1 MSPTPTKPAAPRA
14 AGAARTAAPR
24 TAPRTPARSS
34 APRAPRSPQA
44 RQPRPPRQGP
54 PRAPARRPAGGA
66 RPGRPDRRSA
76 VVLAVL
82 LVVTLVFA
90 GRLVQL
96 QAVDSAPL
104 AAAALGTRL
113 RTDTIAA
120 ERGSITDRTGEVLA
134 ESVERRDIT
143 ADPSLFTG
151 PTKERPK
158 ALTPEQ
164 GAAEL
169 APVLGMSE
177 AELVPLLTP
186 KTTASGNPSMYVML
200 AKGFTPAQW
209 RDVIA
214 VGVPGVRGVKT
225 ELRTYPAGITAG
237 NLVGYVGADGTPLA
251 GLELAEDSVLTG
263 TDGEE
268 SYERGRNGERIPLGD
283 SSTTP
288 PVDGEDVRL
297 TLDADL
303 QYYAQSAAKAQAEKT
318 QAAWVAVTVMTKTG
332 EVLAMAESGSIDP
345 ADPGATPEA
354 ERHNRSLE
362 DVFEPGSTGKVI
374 TAAAAIEQGLA
385 TPDMQLTVPDS
396 IRLPGR
402 AGTIHDSHSHAPEKL
417 TLAGVLA
424 ESSNVGTIMVGQQ
437 LTPQQRYDYLRAFG
451 LGEKQL
457 GLPGETRGIL
467 TTPDDWKVD
476 ARTPYNVLFGQG
488 YAVNA
493 LQAAQVYATI
503 ANGGVRIP
511 PHVIAGTTDDSG
523 AFTPAEQPAGTRV
536 VSEATARQVT
546 SMLEGVVS
554 SEGTGQNAAVPGF
567 RVAGKTGTSQDLP
580 ASTPGNPEYTASFTG
595 MAPAD
600 DPQLIVSV
608 TVQHPDY
615 AYHYGGTAAAPV
627 FADVMQYAL
636 AQQGIRPS
644 GAAADLVPLSW

>member
-1 MSPTPTKPAAPRA
+1 MSPTPTKPAAPRS
-14 AGAARTAAPR
+14 AGSTARPAAPR
-24 TAPRTPARSS
+24 TSARSS
-34 APRAPRSPQA
+34 APRAPQA
-44 RQPRPPRQGP
+44 RQPGPPRQGP
-54 PRAPARRPAGGA
+54 PRPPARRPTRGA
-66 RPGRPDRRSA
+66 RPGKPDRRSA

-113 RTDTIAA
+113 QTDTIAA
-120 ERGSITDRTGEVLA
+120 ERGSITDSTGVVLA

-143 ADPSLFTG
+143 ADPSLFSG
-151 PTKERPK
+151 PTKERPR
-158 ALTPEQ
+158 ALTPEE
-164 GAAEL
+164 GAAKL

-186 KTTASGNPSMYVML
+186 KTTAAGNPSMYVML

-237 NLVGYVGADGTPLA
+237 NLVGYVGKDGTALA

-263 TDGEE
+263 TDGKE

-288 PVDGEDVRL
+288 PVDGKDVRL
-297 TLDADL
+297 TLNADL
-303 QYYAQSAAKAQAEKT
+303 QYYAQQAAAAQAEKT
-318 QAAWVAVTVMTKTG
+318 KAAWASVVVMRPGG

-396 IRLPGR
+396 IALPRR
-402 AGTIHDSHSHAPEKL
+402 AGTVHDSHSHAPEKM

-424 ESSNVGTIMVGQQ
+424 ESSNVGTILVGQE
-437 LTPQQRYDYLRAFG
+437 LTPEQRYDYLRAFG

-467 TTPDDWKVD
+467 APVD
-476 ARTPYNVLFGQG
+476 EWDGRQQYNVLFGQG
-488 YAVNA
+488 YAVTA

-503 ANGGVRIP
+503 ANGGVRVP
-511 PHVIAGTTDDSG
+511 PHVIAGTTDGSG
-523 AFTPAEQPAGTRV
+523 TFTPAEQPAGTRV
-536 VSEATARQVT
+536 VSESTAKQVT

-567 RVAGKTGTSQDLP
+567 RVAGKTGTAEDLP
-580 ASTPGNPEYTASFTG
+580 ASKATGTKQYTASFTG

-644 GAAADLVPLSW
+644 GAEADLVPLSW

>member
-1 MSPTPTKPAAPRA
+1 VSPTPTKPAAPRP
-14 AGAARTAAPR
+14 AGSTARPA
-24 TAPRTPARSS
+24 APRTPARSS
-34 APRAPRSPQA
+34 APRAPQA

-54 PRAPARRPAGGA
+54 PRPPARRPARVA

-113 RTDTIAA
+113 QTDTIAA

-143 ADPSLFTG
+143 ADPSLFSG
-151 PTKERPK
+151 PTQERPR
-158 ALTPEQ
+158 ALTPEE
-164 GAAEL
+164 GAAKL

-186 KTTASGNPSMYVML
+186 KLTASGNPSMYVML

-209 RDVIA
+209 REVIA
-214 VGVPGVRGVKT
+214 LGVPGVRGVKT

-237 NLVGYVGADGTPLA
+237 NLVGYVGKDGTALA

-288 PVDGEDVRL
+288 PVDGQDVRL

-354 ERHNRSLE
+354 DRHNRSLE

-385 TPDMQLTVPDS
+385 APDTQLTVPDS
-396 IRLPGR
+396 IRLPGG
-402 AGTIHDSHSHAPEKL
+402 AGTIHDSHDHAPERM

-437 LTPQQRYDYLRAFG
+437 LTPEQRYDYLRAFG

-467 TTPDDWKVD
+467 STPDEWYPRD
-476 ARTPYNVLFGQG
+476 AYNVLFGQG

-523 AFTPAEQPAGTRV
+523 TFTPAEQPAGTRV
-536 VSEATARQVT
+536 VSEATAKQVT

-595 MAPAD
+595 MAPAE
-600 DPQLIVSV
+600 DPQLVVSV